1 VNREEAKMRRKKPGF
16 FGKTGF
22 LDPLNRNRSRGLT
35 LMELLVVVAVMV
47 ILLGAALPLLKIG
60 LAGRRTREVS
70 RELGTY
76 VELAKS
82 ATAETGRESGLIL
95 QVDALPENGLP
106 YVSQLFLAETPRPY
120 AGDIVSARATIM
132 SANTARFNDVAS
144 LPLLTY
150 VDSQSL
156 PFLVRPGDRIK
167 FDYRGILYNI
177 TAVNADYTIVFSGLP
192 SPPVGVSLPYQ
203 IFRRPEKS
211 SSAPMQL
218 STGAV
223 IDLSMSGFG
232 LAEENIFDKTTISGV
247 ISEVESVAILF
258 GPSGEMTRVLVN
270 RVQTDPNA
278 SPPKW
283 PITIPIMPT
292 DTLHLLIG
300 GIDGVLLDDI
310 ANVNVGDDLETNIE
324 NPDNLWVSIGHQ
336 SGRATTA
343 ENGWTQGSPLSMP
356 LARQFAQSSEA
367 MGGR

>member
-1 VNREEAKMRRKKPGF
+1 MRRKKPGS

-22 LDPLNRNRSRGLT
+22 LEALNRSRSRGLT

-70 RELGTY
+70 RQLGTY

-82 ATAETGRESGLIL
+82 ATAETGREAGLIL

-106 YVSQLFLAETPRPY
+106 YVSQLYLAETPRPY
-120 AGDIVSARATIM
+120 AGDMVGARATI
-132 SANTARFNDVAS
+132 AGNTATFNAVESAQLTS
-144 LPLLTY
+144 L
-150 VDSQSL
+150 VH
-156 PFLVRPGDRIK
+156 PGDQIR

-177 TAVNADYTIVFSGLP
+177 TAISNYTITFAGSPLP
-192 SPPVGVSLPYQ
+192 PNNVTLPYQ
-203 IFRRPEKS
+203 IYRQPEKS

-232 LAEENIFDKTTISGV
+232 LAEESIFDKTTISSGV

-270 RVQTDPNA
+270 RIQTDTNA
-278 SPPKW
+278 SPATMT
-283 PITIPIMPT
+283 PITIPIIPT
-292 DTLHLLIG
+292 GTLHLLIG

-343 ENGWTQGSPLSMP
+343 ENGWTLGNPTSMP